1 MNKVKHK
8 PPVLTVAQ
16 MADYIAASRYK
27 EYRGRCLEHI
37 RAIHGD
43 QYADDVKKLVIAIF
57 NKRKN
62 NNEK

>member
-1 MNKVKHK
+1 MTHEPYKK
-8 PPVLTVAQ
+8 PVLTVAQ
-16 MADYIAASRYK
+16 MADFIASSSYK

-37 RAIHGD
+37 RVIHGD

-62 NNEK
+62 NNGK